1 LTKLS
6 AGVGLV
12 VNCVGISHDGGQ
24 GGTCATHRDFVT
36 CLIAAQ
42 SRLPNCPLLVH
53 VSLPGH
59 AHGQGLV

>member
-1 LTKLS
+1 
-6 AGVGLV
+6 V

-24 GGTCATHRDFVT
+24 GGTCATRRDFVT